1 MADAEAVAR
10 LSLDNSPYKQGLAEA
25 NAAMDKFS
33 ASISGQMK
41 HLGGVIAGAFA
52 FDKLISGFERSISQ
66 GAKIGELASRFG
78 VSAEALQKIGNAANQ
93 SGASLEDV
101 ASAMNKLAKNAGSA
115 IGGNEKLQ
123 QTFQEIGVSVDD
135 LAKMTPEDLFMKLSR
150 AVHDGSLGSRD
161 FAVAMELAG
170 KNAGVLM
177 ETLRG
182 GPEEIDRISGSMGV
196 FSDDTVK
203 SLKDAED
210 AMKRFDHMVMIA
222 FGNIASYAVPALET
236 FEKVAERLGFLMA
249 SAGAFFSGD
258 VEASKLID
266 RAADEAWKAKKKEGA
281 GPRVTG
287 AGSGMADGV
296 DSENVSRRSSKD
308 SESSGIGAAYKIAAK
323 FENDQ
328 IDYQRKEADRIAKL
342 QEDRAAQKEADQ
354 QAYYR
359 KQGKEQ
365 SDYSARQDK
374 QTALYSKT
382 SAEYMDAYMA
392 KNAVENRIAGESLS
406 ASREGQLILN
416 AAQKRQAN
424 QNRIDNYKFQQEQV
438 QKYVDKMQTR
448 GSGQSAEQFER
459 YSNMTPDQARKAAR
473 EDLAKQQA
481 AETNPSMRDK
491 ANTTLEG
498 YLKNVDALLNQLT
511 QYAHV
516 T

>member
-33 ASISGQMK
+33 ANIGHGLK
-41 HLGGVIAGAFA
+41 DLGKMFAGAFA
-52 FDKLISGFERSISQ
+52 FEKIIGGFERSISE
-66 GAKIGELASRFG
+66 GAKFADLATRFG
-78 VSAEALQKIGNAANQ
+78 ISASSIQKLGNAASL
-93 SGASLEDV
+93 SGASVEDV

-115 IGGNEKLQ
+115 IGGNQKLQ
-123 QTFQEIGVSVDD
+123 QSFQEIGLSVDD
-135 LAKMTPEDLFMKLSR
+135 LIKMTPEQLFLKLSE
-150 AVHDGSLGSRD
+150 AVHSGSLGSRD

-177 ETLRG
+177 EVLRS
-182 GPEEIDRISGSMGV
+182 GPEDIEKVGMSMGV
-196 FSDDTVK
+196 MSDETTE
-203 SLKDAED
+203 SLKKAED
-210 AMKRFDHMVMIA
+210 AIKKFNTMATVGFGTVLAAFMDIVAALKENPLHFFDQD
-222 FGNIASYAVPALET
+222 ALEKDI
-236 FEKVAERLGFLMA
+236 ERMHAAE
-249 SAGAFFSGD
+249 
-258 VEASKLID
+258 
-266 RAADEAWKAKKKEGA
+266 AAAKKSAMSRTLGGDAEAGTDAAGEGSSRKTSA
-281 GPRVTG
+281 SRTQD
-287 AGSGMADGV
+287 AV
-296 DSENVSRRSSKD
+296 DKATE
-308 SESSGIGAAYKIAAK
+308 AAYKIGAK
-323 FENDQ
+323 FDNDRL
-328 IDYQRKEADRIAKL
+328 DYQRKEADRIAKL

-354 QAYYR
+354 QAYYK

-365 SDYSARQDK
+365 NDLSARQDR
-374 QTALYSKT
+374 QAALYSKT

-392 KNAVENRIAGESLS
+392 TNAVENKIAGESLS

-481 AETNPSMRDK
+481 AENDPSMRDQ
-491 ANTTLEG
+491 AATHLAG

>member
-10 LSLDNSPYKQGLAEA
+10 LSLDNSPYKQGLGEA
-25 NAAMDKFS
+25 NALMDKFS
-33 ASISGQMK
+33 ANIGHGLK
-41 HLGGVIAGAFA
+41 DLGKMFAGAFA
-52 FDKLISGFERSISQ
+52 FEKIIGGFERSISE
-66 GAKIGELASRFG
+66 GAKFADLATRFG
-78 VSAEALQKIGNAANQ
+78 ISASSIQKLGNAASL
-93 SGASLEDV
+93 SGASVEDV

-115 IGGNEKLQ
+115 IGGNQKLQ
-123 QTFQEIGVSVDD
+123 QSFQEIGLSVDD
-135 LAKMTPEDLFMKLSR
+135 LVKMTPEQLFLKLSE
-150 AVHDGSLGSRD
+150 AVHSGSLGSRD

-177 ETLRG
+177 QVLRS
-182 GPEEIDRISGSMGV
+182 GPEDIEHVGKSMGV
-196 FSDDTVK
+196 MSDEATE
-203 SLKDAED
+203 SLKKAED
-210 AMKRFDHMVMIA
+210 AIKKFNTIATVSFGTVLAAFMDIVAALKENPLHFFDQD
-222 FGNIASYAVPALET
+222 ALEKDIERMHAAQAAAKKSAMSRT
-236 FEKVAERLGFLMA
+236 LGGDAEAGTEVLGEGSSRETSA
-249 SAGAFFSGD
+249 SRTQDA
-258 VEASKLID
+258 ID
-266 RAADEAWKAKKKEGA
+266 RA
-281 GPRVTG
+281 T
-287 AGSGMADGV
+287 
-296 DSENVSRRSSKD
+296 
-308 SESSGIGAAYKIAAK
+308 ESAYKIGAK
-323 FENDQ
+323 FDNNRL
-328 IDYQRKEADRIAKL
+328 DYQRKEADRIAKL

-374 QTALYSKT
+374 QAALYSKT
-382 SAEYMDAYMA
+382 SGEYMDAYMA

-481 AETNPSMRDK
+481 AETNPSMRDQ
-491 ANTTLEG
+491 AATTLEG
-498 YLKNVDALLNQLT
+498 YLKNVDTLLKQLT
-511 QYAHV
+511 TYAHV